1 MAENE
6 VILGV
11 ALDTKKAVESLNS
24 FHDTAT
30 KVFGAVAA
38 AATAV
43 FASRALFSDISSVVD
58 AANEQVD
65 AINRMNQALVSS
77 GDYSKE
83 ASENMVTFAKS
94 LSDLVAIDD
103 DNILQSLALAKS
115 FGATNEQ
122 AKALVTAAADL
133 AAAMGTDLD
142 SAVTQLGGTLSGTAG
157 KLTKIAPEL
166 KNMSEEALKSGEAI
180 ALLGKR
186 FAGSASAATETFS
199 GSIKKAALS
208 FDDLET
214 ALGLIITQNPALRK
228 VIEGISDLFGKL
240 AKAVSDNKDA
250 LNALVTK
257 GILNAIKGFSLL
269 VQVFGSF
276 SGVLDPIKEGL
287 IAIAKG
293 FETILFAAKSAGR
306 ILGFFDDVAGEVSVA
321 DQNLLNLISSFEKL
335 DEVSNVDLGKI
346 ADDLSTQAL
355 DFAEELKRNIEAVS
369 IDKEIPVNIAPVLKP
384 GFVLEFK
391 SENLKFPD
399 FTPLQLPEQALP
411 TAGPVTPT
419 DAQAKT
425 AASFEA
431 DQQKAVEN
439 RAATASAVIGAF
451 QKGGREGA
459 QQLVSAAAT
468 AIAAA
473 FGAGPFAQVVGE
485 LVTFLTTDGVVQ
497 LIKSVVD
504 NIDEVVFSLAE
515 HMPEVALALIEVLG
529 NPLFYIRVVNALVDG
544 VTTGIDKAF
553 KDAGPKLTAIITDA
567 VNVFGSLFNDATGG
581 FGTTIAN
588 AATDFYDQIAFAFT
602 TAASE
607 ITSIFTDIGTAFN
620 DFIDKITGGGAKS
633 EGTKVAGKIKA
644 TGSNIAEAGGFGL
657 TGDTGTIQTTITPND
672 RASRQQATAT
682 DTLLLQILNALTAP
696 TTVKS
701 SVQVDGKAFADIMLE
716 LSRRN
721 ARTA

>member
-1 MAENE
+1 VAENE

-24 FHDTAT
+24 FQDTAT
-30 KVFGAVAA
+30 KVFAAVAA

-43 FASRALFSDISSVVD
+43 FASRALFNGISSVVD

-65 AINRMNQALVSS
+65 AVNRMNQSLVAA
-77 GDYSKE
+77 GDYSKA
-83 ASENMVTFAKS
+83 ASDSMVEFAKS

-122 AKALVTAAADL
+122 AKALVTTAADL

-142 SAVTQLGGTLSGTAG
+142 TAVTQLGGTLSGTAG

-166 KNMSEEALKSGEAI
+166 KNVSEEALKSGEAI
-180 ALLGKR
+180 RILGQR
-186 FAGSASAATETFS
+186 FAGSASAATETFT
-199 GSIKKAALS
+199 GAIKKAALS
-208 FDDLET
+208 FDDFET

-228 VIEGISDLFGKL
+228 VISAFSDLFGDL
-240 AKAVSDNKDA
+240 AKEIDKNKDA
-250 LNALVTK
+250 LTSFITN
-257 GILNAIKGFSLL
+257 GILKTVSGISLL
-269 VQVFGSF
+269 IQAFGAF
-276 SGVLDPIKEGL
+276 SGVLDPIKDGL

-306 ILGFFDDVAGEVSVA
+306 ILGFFNDVS
-321 DQNLLNLISSFEKL
+321 DQEALAEKNLQELIDSFSEL
-335 DEVSNVDLGKI
+335 DKIGNVDLGKI
-346 ADDLSTQAL
+346 SDSLTLQAV
-355 DFAEELKRNIEAVS
+355 DFAEELKRNVEQVV
-369 IDKEIPVNIAPVLKP
+369 IDKEIPVNIAPVIKP
-384 GFVLEFK
+384 GFVLEIK

-399 FTPLQLPEQALP
+399 LGSFQLPEQTLP
-411 TAGPVTPT
+411 VAGAVTPT
-419 DAQAKT
+419 DAQSKA

-439 RAATASAVIGAF
+439 RAAQASALIGAF
-451 QKGGREGA
+451 QKGGKEGA

-473 FGAGPFAQVVGE
+473 FGAGPFAQVIGE
-485 LVTFLTTDGVVQ
+485 LVTLLTTDGVVQ
-497 LIKSVVD
+497 LIKSVLD
-504 NIDEVVFSLAE
+504 NIDVIVESLAE
-515 HMPEVALALIEVLG
+515 NMPQVALALIEVLG

-553 KDAGPKLTAIITDA
+553 KDAGPKITAIITDA

-581 FGTTIAN
+581 FGTTISN
-588 AATDFYDQIAFAFT
+588 AATDFYDQISFAFT
-602 TAASE
+602 TAAST
-607 ITSIFTDIGTAFN
+607 ITSIFTDIGKAFN
-620 DFIDKITGGGAKS
+620 DFVDRITGGGAKS
-633 EGTKVAGKIKA
+633 EGAKASGKIKA
-644 TGSNIAEAGGFGL
+644 TGQNVGEALGFGL
-657 TGDTGTIQTTITPND
+657 TGDAGTIQTTITPND
-672 RASRQQATAT
+672 RSTRQQSSVT
-682 DTLLLQILNALTAP
+682 DTLLLQILNALTSP